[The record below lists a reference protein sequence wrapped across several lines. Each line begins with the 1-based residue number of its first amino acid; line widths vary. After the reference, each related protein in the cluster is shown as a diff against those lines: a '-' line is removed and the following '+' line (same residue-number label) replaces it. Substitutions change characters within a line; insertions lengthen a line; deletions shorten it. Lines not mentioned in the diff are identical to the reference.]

1 MKNLAKIKYFVI
13 CNKTTCKKFPEYSK
27 LKTFY
32 KIQRKIKFQNCITT
46 PASPLTLINHEN
58 HSSQLKLHF
67 YFVVNY

>member
-1 MKNLAKIKYFVI
+1 MKNFAKINYFVI

-46 PASPLTLINHEN
+46 PASPLTHQ
-58 HSSQLKLHF
+58 S
-67 YFVVNY
+67 